1 MTYEYIELNIIGGKF
16 NIDNKEFIV
25 PNYNKVNK
33 SFSANMFKDYR
44 FRTEQLYLLGK
55 YKNKLYFILEEYS
68 DDYGNIP
75 IWIFNEEFDIVDSF
89 TLLSDDSIT
98 YFDDKNGCIITTDKI
113 YKLFFYE
120 NKKIE
125 KIIFYIK

>member
-1 MTYEYIELNIIGGKF
+1 MTYEYIELNISDGKF

-33 SFSANMFKDYR
+33 SFSTNMDKNCRFK
-44 FRTEQLYLLGK
+44 TEQLYLLGK

-89 TLLSDDSIT
+89 TLLSHDSIT
-98 YFDDKNGCIITTDKI
+98 HFDDKNGCIITKDKNI
-113 YKLFFYE
+113 
-120 NKKIE
+120 KI
-125 KIIFYIK
+125 